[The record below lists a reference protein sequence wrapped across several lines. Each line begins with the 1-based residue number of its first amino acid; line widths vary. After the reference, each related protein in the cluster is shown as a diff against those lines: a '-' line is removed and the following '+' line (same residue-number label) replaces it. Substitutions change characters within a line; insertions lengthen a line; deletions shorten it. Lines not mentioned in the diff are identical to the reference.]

1 MVDGKNV
8 VSFFNTLF
16 AHVTCF
22 GPFGLLDVIEGSLS
36 DQGLGVF
43 CTLSSILLNLFL
55 PGHFFGLNMLP
66 LLQDLKIRACLVPN
80 RTLLFMYM
88 Y

>member
-8 VSFFNTLF
+8 VSFSNTLF
-16 AHVTCF
+16 ARVTCF
-22 GPFGLLDVIEGSLS
+22 GPFGILDVIEGSLS

-55 PGHFFGLNMLP
+55 PGH
-66 LLQDLKIRACLVPN
+66 LLISEDVCTVLVCA
-80 RTLLFMYM
+80 RYT
-88 Y
+88 

>member
-22 GPFGLLDVIEGSLS
+22 GPFGILDVIEGSLS

-55 PGHFFGLNMLP
+55 PGH
-66 LLQDLKIRACLVPN
+66 LLISEDVCTVLVCA
-80 RTLLFMYM
+80 RYT
-88 Y
+88 

>member
-8 VSFFNTLF
+8 VSFSNTLF

-22 GPFGLLDVIEGSLS
+22 GPFGILDIIEWSLS

-55 PGHFFGLNMLP
+55 PGH
-66 LLQDLKIRACLVPN
+66 LLISEDVCTVLVCA
-80 RTLLFMYM
+80 RYT
-88 Y
+88 